1 MFELTIAR
9 KHITSNPRMVLFA
22 VLSVA
27 LAIGVIVVMMGLME
41 GYRDQIVSST
51 VENNPHLI
59 IGPKEDED
67 YISLYRTLS
76 GIVGNYTQVT
86 AVSPRFLGQA
96 GAKYR
101 DKVRGVSF
109 IGADPLLED
118 PLMRVEEDM
127 VQGDYYDLV
136 YK

>member
-1 MFELTIAR
+1 VFELTIAR

-51 VENNPHLI
+51 VENNPHLT

-76 GIVGNYTQVT
+76 GIVSDYPQVVPSRPGFW
-86 AVSPRFLGQA
+86 ARPG
-96 GAKYR
+96 
-101 DKVRGVSF
+101 
-109 IGADPLLED
+109 
-118 PLMRVEEDM
+118 
-127 VQGDYYDLV
+127 
-136 YK
+136 